1 MKITLKIYSGLQKY
15 VKDYNS
21 KNGLILEI
29 DKGKTIKQLLIDTI
43 NHQKAIEAI
52 SMITLN
58 DKIIAYQNYDQKL
71 KDGDL
76 IKVFPPISGGWF

>member
-29 DKGKTIKQLLIDTI
+29 DKEKTIKQFLIDAI

-52 SMITLN
+52 SMITIN
-58 DKIIAYQNYDQKL
+58 DKIISYQNYDQKL

-76 IKVFPPISGGWF
+76 IKVFPPIGGG

>member
-1 MKITLKIYSGLQKY
+1 MKITLKIYSGLKRY

-29 DKGKTIKQLLIDTI
+29 DKGKNLKKLIIDTI
-43 NHQKAIEAI
+43 NHQKAIEDI
-52 SMITLN
+52 SMITLI
-58 DKIIAYQNYDQKL
+58 DKIIAYQNYNQKL

-76 IKVFPPISGGWF
+76 IKVFPPISGG

>member
-1 MKITLKIYSGLQKY
+1 MKITLKIYSGLKRY

-29 DKGKTIKQLLIDTI
+29 DKGKTIKQLIIDTI

-58 DKIIAYQNYDQKL
+58 DKIIAYQNYNQKL

-76 IKVFPPISGGWF
+76 IKVFPPISGG

>member
-76 IKVFPPISGGWF
+76 IKVFPPIGGG

>member
-76 IKVFPPISGGWF
+76 IKVFPPISGG